1 MPLTDYSSVY
11 RYFKDYIRASG
22 GLFELKKA
30 LDWSVWYAYKWWR
43 EVKEAGAADLRN
55 PFVKALYT
63 SLLARGVIHE
73 DGRLGKELE
82 KPEMPKGLYARE
94 WIEMHQ
100 RFDELG
106 AVKIATNQVDRN
118 ALELFHSDIHLQGW
132 HKIMVGAF
140 LKATGFSGGLS
151 VLEPLSGEGYLA
163 ALVYSEYTPSLYLGF
178 HPNPSLVELSR
189 KMVKNAQ
196 FVVANSSCEVKGSY
210 DVVLL
215 LEKLHLFTDP
225 ATELKCIREILKP
238 GGKLYVAQPVVES
251 MPGYLAIHAA
261 AAVSHINVFT
271 WKEVEQLLE
280 MAFVLHRRLIKAMP
294 FYGAVWRRG

>member
-1 MPLTDYSSVY
+1 
-11 RYFKDYIRASG
+11 
-22 GLFELKKA
+22 
-30 LDWSVWYAYKWWR
+30 VWHAYKWWR
-43 EVKEAGAADLRN
+43 EVKDAGTADLRN

-63 SLLARGVIHE
+63 SLRVRGIIHE
-73 DGRLGKELE
+73 DGRPRKELE
-82 KPEMPKGLYARE
+82 RPEMLRGLYARE
-94 WIEMHQ
+94 WVEMHQ

-118 ALELFHSDIHLQGW
+118 ALELFYSDIHLQGW
-132 HKIMVGAF
+132 HKIMVRAF
-140 LKATGFSGGLS
+140 LKAMGFSDGLS

-163 ALVYSEYTPSLYLGF
+163 AVVYNEYTPAFYLGF
-178 HPNPSLVELSR
+178 HPNPSLVEIAK

-196 FVVANSSCEVKGSY
+196 FVVANSNCEVRGSY
-210 DVVLL
+210 DAVLL

-225 ATELKCIREILKP
+225 AAELKCIREVLKP
-238 GGKLYVAQPVVES
+238 GGKVYVAQPVVES

-261 AAVSHINVFT
+261 AAVSHISVFT